1 MIRKLRTIA
10 VLLIASAFI
19 TPAYSHYNFTD
30 STQNSCIDPVI
41 CQLDSMSLTMFTRD
55 KLFIDNAT
63 VLASINMPYDAI
75 PKYTPDEM
83 KEKMKL
89 IPSLIPLNYNNT
101 VKQFVDFFAYRRRG
115 LMASCIANSQIY
127 FPQIEAIL
135 DKKGLPLELKYLT
148 IVESAF
154 NPVAVSRAGATGL
167 WQLMYG
173 TGTQLGLNI
182 NSYIDERRDPV
193 KATEAAADYLK
204 KLYDYYG
211 DWQLVL
217 AAYNS
222 GPGTVNKAIA
232 RAGGV
237 KNFWAILNYLPA
249 ETRSYVPTYI
259 AVAYVMNYYQD
270 YKLVSAEPKRD
281 LYAVDTVMITAKVS
295 LKHISDVLG
304 IPMDELQFLNPSVKA
319 GVIPYTAKGFGLN
332 LPINYFALFE
342 TRLNDVMVDSSQM
355 IQEAMPMMASSTK
368 TIWYRVKSHET
379 MAKIAAKYSL
389 TEKEIKKWNRLK
401 NTYVYA
407 GQKLKLVVTTYSSAT
422 SASYA
427 QAFSSK
433 VLDKSRVD
441 TLKNRPSTSLLPD
454 SNTAEQEDTVLD
466 STTTQVAASTTK
478 DTNTIQLDKSC
489 NCIYHVVQPG
499 DTLWSIAKHYDGE
512 TVDKLK
518 ADNKQLQNRPMKVGD
533 VIKILQ

>member
-1 MIRKLRTIA
+1 VTHKFRTIV

-19 TPAYSHYNFTD
+19 TPAYSFYNFSD
-30 STQNSCIDPVI
+30 SSAQSSCIDPVI
-41 CQLDSMSLTMFTRD
+41 CQLDSMALTMFTRD
-55 KLFIDNAT
+55 KLFIDDAT
-63 VLASINMPYDAI
+63 VLSSINMPYDFI
-75 PKYTPDEM
+75 PKYTNDEVR
-83 KEKMKL
+83 EKMRL
-89 IPSLIPLNYNNT
+89 IPSLIPLNYNAT
-101 VKQFVDFFAYRRRG
+101 VKQFIDFFAYRRRG
-115 LMASCIANSQIY
+115 LMASCIANSQLY
-127 FPQIEAIL
+127 FPLMEEIL
-135 DKKGLPLELKYLT
+135 DRKGLPLELKYLP
-148 IVESAF
+148 IIESAF
-154 NPVAVSRAGATGL
+154 NPVAVSKAGATGL

-173 TGTQLGLNI
+173 TGAQLGLNI

-259 AVAYVMNYYQD
+259 AMAYVMNYYQD
-270 YKLVSAEPKRD
+270 YKLVSAEPKRV
-281 LYAVDTVMITAKVS
+281 LYQVDTVLISAKVS

-304 IPMDELQFLNPSVKA
+304 IPLDELQFLNPSIKA
-319 GVIPYTAKGFGLN
+319 GVIPYTEKGFGVN

-342 TRLNDVMVDSSQM
+342 ARQNEIMIDSSQM
-355 IQEAMPMMASSTK
+355 IQNAQPVMTATTK
-368 TIWYRVKSHET
+368 TIWYKVKNHET
-379 MAKIAAKYSL
+379 MAKIAARYSV
-389 TEKEIKKWNRLK
+389 TESSIKKWNRLK
-401 NTYVYA
+401 NNYVYA
-407 GQKLKLVVTTYSSAT
+407 GEKLKLVITTYSNAES
-422 SASYA
+422 SSYT

-441 TLKNRPSTSLLPD
+441 TLKSLPSTSGIVTVSSDEKVD
-454 SNTAEQEDTVLD
+454 SVSDTTSVTGAVEDTN
-466 STTTQVAASTTK
+466 AIK
-478 DTNTIQLDKSC
+478 LDKSC

-499 DTLWSIAKHYDGE
+499 DTLWSIAKHYEGL
-512 TVDKLK
+512 TIDKIK
-518 ADNKQLQNRPMKVGD
+518 ADNKDIQNRPIKVGD
-533 VIKILQ
+533 IIKILM